1 MEKIVTQSASL
12 QNIPDAIDAGT
23 LADRLLGDPLPN
35 VDYLINRLSP
45 PTRAERETPL
55 LEFKASYLPQPGDT
69 ASVDA
74 CKWNV
79 VEAIVSMA
87 NATGGCILLGV
98 IETQDHHLVAC
109 GCDPH
114 GVLEK
119 TGKESKDLIGNTAKE
134 LFHKNGVYQIDD
146 NKSFTLND
154 PTTIQKHVHLRLCHS
169 EEMARDVIAII
180 VSPVPENN
188 DLLTVKKTV
197 SRNGE
202 KSSVAVLFYR
212 DDEFPRNN
220 HIEDIAGRFAEYD
233 SFRRNRRVARQ
244 AYAELLRPETAIRE
258 KIRQSHKRLLA
269 RLDTFKWKSFIPL
282 NATVNETELQPIIVK
297 KINVD
302 AFFQPEFGTDG
313 HNFMAESAIDD
324 PTSEKSTVQAPPI
337 SSVELCQKPLD
348 SVFKETSRFCLV
360 GAPGSGKTT
369 SIRHRARSWIISDQ
383 RLNDLIIYIPL
394 GAWGTDGS
402 LKGLASQMSGITIGE
417 LEPLFST
424 GRAFIFLDGFNEC
437 PDNYKDNAEL
447 QIRNFIQDFP
457 KCGLVVSSRHPKDI
471 CRFGLPIWELGPF
484 DSRRQQRYLQARLGD
499 IKKAD
504 DLISRLSTQ
513 PGGDVLLQSPLLL
526 QMLSDYLLDSPD
538 TDIPS
543 GRANLY
549 RRCVNLWLSRELTKA
564 VRADIPNAKNNL
576 LNRIQ
581 QLQRLAF
588 KSREKGFRNV
598 PRTLIEEDAENSGMK
613 WNEDLDL
620 PFAFIEKEGIRFCH
634 ETFQEYFCAE
644 WLVRHPNSL
653 GELEYPKYETWGMP
667 MAFAFELLN
676 DIGDY
681 PDWYFD
687 IARKMNPWF
696 HIAVLSGAGRPFSR
710 PQAQSEEP
718 THEEL
723 FQKAVTGELV
733 ADDFPYVFFLIRYT
747 GTYGFKGWYSKDDSP
762 LEYILQ
768 SNSRSRS
775 QWAKFEHAI
784 FGLVFGDKSE
794 YFVPEEVG
802 KRLVYNFLVIKIS
815 DFISIKHNTIS
826 PLHSN
831 FNALLDNIPFPVF
844 CTMLASGFAK
854 KSDFPE
860 EYLSR
865 FAFIFKNPTL
875 DEYLLLCSAGLATE
889 YQWDQNKA
897 RWKLSVGKDSNLDDL
912 PRWQILDMVRHGII
926 IPHWNFVLLEL
937 LNPKSHWCED
947 ACPSPGMVEICN
959 HLQQMRKPKSASSF
973 KEESKELLSSRHS
986 EDRSLLDSVWH
997 LLCSRM
1003 GWQSGIRPKDVFLAW
1018 YGGILS
1024 WADLKRSLDIVCT
1037 KEQATAMGHSFFD
1050 DEGWWYRIHSPI
1062 SSMTALGASDLTLDL
1077 PVKKTV
1083 FSKYLSHVI
1092 EIAGSYYIARWLVP
1106 AGLARKEQFLPR
1118 VKDWIKDA
1126 TGNALIDLALDG
1138 WIDLETA
1145 KQNLLELNS
1154 NDKLTPDF
1162 KKGLASSIPEFQE
1175 KLTKSQSDT

>member
-154 PTTIQKHVHLRLCHS
+154 PATIQKHVHLRLCHS

-244 AYAELLRPETAIRE
+244 AYAELLRPETALRE
-258 KIRQSHKRLLA
+258 IIRQSHKRLLA
-269 RLDTFKWKSFIPL
+269 RLDTFKWSSFIPL
-282 NATVNETELQPIIVK
+282 DATGNETELQPIVVK
-297 KINVD
+297 KVNVD
-302 AFFQPEFGTDG
+302 TFFLPEFGTNG
-313 HNFMAESAIDD
+313 HNCMAESAIDS
-324 PTSEKSTVQAPPI
+324 PLSEKSTIQVPPI
-337 SSVELCQKPLD
+337 PPVELYQKPLD

-471 CRFGLPIWELGPF
+471 CRFGLPIWELEPF
-484 DSRRQQRYLQARLGD
+484 DSHRQQRYLQARLGD

-576 LNRIQ
+576 INRIQ

-588 KSREKGFRNV
+588 KSREEGFRNI
-598 PRTLIEEDAENSGMK
+598 PRALIEEEAVKSGKK
-613 WNEDLDL
+613 WDEDFDL
-620 PFAFIEKEGIRFCH
+620 PFAFVEKEGIRFCH

-653 GELEYPKYETWGMP
+653 GELEHPKYETWGMP

-696 HIAVLSGAGRPFSR
+696 HIAVLSGAGKPLSS
-710 PQAQSEEP
+710 PKTDEP
-718 THEEL
+718 THEDL
-723 FQKAVTGELV
+723 FRKAVAGDLV
-733 ADDFPYVFFLIRYT
+733 ADDYPYVFFLIRYT
-747 GTYGFKGWYSKDDSP
+747 ETYGFKGWYSKDDSP

-768 SNSRSRS
+768 SNSRSKS
-775 QWAKFEHAI
+775 QWARFERAI
-784 FGLVFGDKSE
+784 FGLVFGDESE
-794 YFVPEEVG
+794 YFVSEEVG
-802 KRLVYNFLVIKIS
+802 KRLVSNFLAIKIS
-815 DFISIKHNTIS
+815 DFFSIKHNAIS

-831 FNALLDNIPFPVF
+831 FKTLLGNLPFPVF

-860 EYLSR
+860 EYLNR
-865 FAFIFKNPTL
+865 FSFIFKNPTL
-875 DEYLLLCSAGLATE
+875 NEYLLLCSAGLATE
-889 YQWDQNKA
+889 SQWELNKA
-897 RWKLSVGKDSNLDDL
+897 RWMLHGGKDSNIDGLTHE
-912 PRWQILDMVRHGII
+912 QIQDKVRHGII
-926 IPHWNFVLLEL
+926 IPHLDIALWEL
-937 LNPKSHWCED
+937 LHPKSYQETCEE
-947 ACPSPGMVEICN
+947 ACPSPQMVEICSQIRQGRN
-959 HLQQMRKPKSASSF
+959 KPESTTAFKDEPQKSQ
-973 KEESKELLSSRHS
+973 SRLS
-986 EDRSLLDSVWH
+986 EDNQSPDSVWH

-1003 GWQSGIRPKDVFLAW
+1003 GCHWGIRPKDVFLAW

-1037 KEQATAMGHSFFD
+1037 KEQATNMGHAFFD
-1050 DEGWWYRIHSPI
+1050 GEAWWEMPHPF

-1077 PVKKTV
+1077 PVKKAV
-1083 FSKYLSHVI
+1083 LDKYLSHIV
-1092 EIAGSYYIARWLVP
+1092 ENAGSYFVARWLVP

-1118 VKDWIKDA
+1118 VNDWVAEA
-1126 TGNALIDLALDG
+1126 TSEYDLVNLAIDG
-1138 WIDLETA
+1138 WIGTEMVCQ
-1145 KQNLLELNS
+1145 KILELYS
-1154 NDKLTPDF
+1154 QGRLTSSF
-1162 KKGLASSIPEFQE
+1162 RERLAPLFPKIQE
-1175 KLTKSQSDT
+1175 ALRTPN

>member
-1 MEKIVTQSASL
+1 MHKIVSQSTSAQS
-12 QNIPDAIDAGT
+12 IPDAIDAGT

-45 PTRAERETPL
+45 PTRTERETPL
-55 LEFKASYLPQPGDT
+55 LEFKASYLPQPGDP

-98 IETQDHHLVAC
+98 TETQDHLLAAC

-119 TGKESKDLIGNTAKE
+119 PGKESKDLIGNTTKE

-146 NKSFTLND
+146 NRSFTLND

-169 EEMARDVIAII
+169 EEMGSDVIAII
-180 VSPVPENN
+180 VSPVPEDN

-220 HIEDIAGRFAEYD
+220 HIEDIAGRFTEYD
-233 SFRRNRRVARQ
+233 SFRRNRRVTRQ
-244 AYAELLRPETAIRE
+244 AYAELLRPETALRE
-258 KIRQSHKRLLA
+258 KICQSHKRLLA
-269 RLDTFKWKSFIPL
+269 RLDTFKWSSFIPL
-282 NATVNETELQPIIVK
+282 DAIGNETELQSIVVK

-302 AFFQPEFGTDG
+302 TFFLPEFGVDG
-313 HNFMAESAIDD
+313 HNCIAESAIDG
-324 PTSEKSTVQAPPI
+324 PPSEKSPVQAPRI
-337 SSVELCQKPLD
+337 SPVELGQKPLD
-348 SVFKETSRFCLV
+348 SVFKETYRFCLV

-369 SIRHRARSWIISDQ
+369 SIRHRARNWILSDHQ
-383 RLNDLIIYIPL
+383 LDDLIIYIPL

-402 LKGLASQMSGITIGE
+402 LTGLASQMSGIAIGE

-437 PDNYKDNAEL
+437 PDNFKDNAEL
-447 QIRNFIQDFP
+447 QIRNFIRDYP
-457 KCGLVVSSRHPKDI
+457 KCGLVVSSRHSKDI
-471 CRFGLPIWELGPF
+471 CRLGLPIWELEPF
-484 DSRRQQRYLQARLGD
+484 DSHRQQRYLQARLGD

-504 DLISRLSTQ
+504 ALISRLSTQ
-513 PGGDVLLQSPLLL
+513 PGGDVFLQNPLLL

-549 RRCVNLWLSRELTKA
+549 RRCVNLWFSRELTKA
-564 VRADIPNAKNNL
+564 VRADIPDAKNNL
-576 LNRIQ
+576 IYRIQ

-588 KSREKGFRNV
+588 RSREEGFRNI
-598 PRTLIEEDAENSGMK
+598 PRTLIEEDTIKSGK
-613 WNEDLDL
+613 EWDEDFDL

-644 WLVRHPNSL
+644 WLVRHPNCL
-653 GELEYPKYETWGMP
+653 GGLECPKYGTWGMP
-667 MAFAFELLN
+667 MAFAFELLS
-676 DIGDY
+676 DIGDC

-696 HIAVLSGAGRPFSR
+696 HIAVLSGAGKPFPR
-710 PQAQSEEP
+710 PQTQTEEP
-718 THEEL
+718 THEDL
-723 FQKAVTGELV
+723 FRKAVSGELI

-747 GTYGFKGWYSKDDSP
+747 ETYGFKGWYSKDDSP

-768 SNSRSRS
+768 SNSRSKS
-775 QWAKFEHAI
+775 QWARFEQAI
-784 FGLVFGDKSE
+784 FGLVFGDESE
-794 YFVPEEVG
+794 YFVSEEVG
-802 KRLVYNFLVIKIS
+802 KRLVSNFLAIKIS

-831 FNALLDNIPFPVF
+831 FKTLLDNLPFPVF

-860 EYLSR
+860 EYLNR
-865 FAFIFKNPTL
+865 FSFIFNNPTL

-889 YQWDQNKA
+889 TQWKQNKA
-897 RWKLSVGKDSNLDDL
+897 RWILLERKDSNLDGL
-912 PRWQILDMVRHGII
+912 THEQIQDKVRHGII
-926 IPHWNFVLLEL
+926 IPHRGLTLWEL
-937 LNPKSHWCED
+937 LHPKSYREKCEE
-947 ACPSPGMVEICN
+947 ACPSSKMIEICSQIRQGRN
-959 HLQQMRKPKSASSF
+959 KPESTTALKDEPQKLQ
-973 KEESKELLSSRHS
+973 SRLH
-986 EDRSLLDSVWH
+986 EDHPSLDSVWH

-1003 GWQSGIRPKDVFLAW
+1003 RWHGDIRPKDVFLAW

-1024 WADLKRSLDIVCT
+1024 WADLKRALDIVCT
-1037 KEQATAMGHSFFD
+1037 KEQATAMGHSFI
-1050 DEGWWYRIHSPI
+1050 DEEYWWSRIPSPI
-1062 SSMTALGASDLTLDL
+1062 SSMAALGASDLTLDL
-1077 PVKKTV
+1077 PVKKAL
-1083 FSKYLSHVI
+1083 FCEYLSHIV
-1092 EIAGSYYIARWLVP
+1092 ECAGSYYVARWLVP

-1118 VKDWIKDA
+1118 VKDWVIRASEGD
-1126 TGNALIDLALDG
+1126 LVDLAIDG
-1138 WIDLETA
+1138 WIDIETV
-1145 KQNLLELNS
+1145 KQKTLDLDS
-1154 NDKLTPDF
+1154 QGKLTPSF
-1162 KKGLASSIPEFQE
+1162 RERLASSFPEIQE
-1175 KLTKSQSDT
+1175 LLGTPN